1 MSCKNKKSD
10 FESVFLLDFFFHLFT
25 AFFFLLFFSLSLSL
39 QFVYLSP
46 PAVTLTSAAALT
58 KPPKKGQN
66 KIRTKEIFLGGSGEK
81 EKEQEKQK
89 TKKQKKQ
96 KLFLFLFLFLSHRI
110 LCTSLRSRID
120 SSSPAL
126 VISASVLLALSSAI
140 PHRTSSST
148 SLRSET

>member
-46 PAVTLTSAAALT
+46 PAAALT